1 MMKALVLTLA
11 LLSTGCP
18 ALEPMG
24 GVPFSRLEIA
34 APPVSS
40 LRATATIERFDHGK
54 RLAGRA
60 LVFMK
65 SPSSIRFEILS
76 PLDTPLAVLAADASS
91 FSLLDSSTGTFYT
104 GPPDACN
111 VARLLGIPLPPT
123 AVAAILAGTPP
134 LLETKLRRIEWNLKG
149 YHLLT
154 LESGDMRQTVQIVT
168 GALGTSALRSIV
180 WKDDAVTQAAVKAL
194 ADILAN
200 SEYILTARLRPGMGL
215 ICNNVLHTRSGFS
228 DSPGHRR
235 LLYRGRYYDRLRFDL
250 ASQTRPA

>member
-180 WKDDAVTQAAVKAL
+180 WKDDAV
-194 ADILAN
+194 
-200 SEYILTARLRPGMGL
+200 
-215 ICNNVLHTRSGFS
+215 
-228 DSPGHRR
+228 
-235 LLYRGRYYDRLRFDL
+235 LYDL
-250 ASQTRPA
+250 AFHDRRPASGLLLARRIRYSIPGQKIAVQLTYDHLDVDPDLPDDVFRQDPPDGIPVAHVSCDG